1 MARWG
6 EKLTEEYFI
15 AIHEAAEKLAKNYKT
30 YRPREELAGGTGL
43 LLYPVREDYLVY
55 EPLTKNQIVIVAL
68 LRQGRD
74 IPSILS
80 KGKHIIS
87 QELLALRKRKH

>member
-1 MARWG
+1 M
-6 EKLTEEYFI
+6 
-15 AIHEAAEKLAKNYKT
+15 
-30 YRPREELAGGTGL
+30 
-43 LLYPVREDYLVY
+43 REDYLVY